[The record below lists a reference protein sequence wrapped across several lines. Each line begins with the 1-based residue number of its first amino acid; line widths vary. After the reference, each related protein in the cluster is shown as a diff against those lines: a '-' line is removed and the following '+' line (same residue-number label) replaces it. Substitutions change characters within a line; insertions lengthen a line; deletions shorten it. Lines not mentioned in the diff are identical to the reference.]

1 MTSFYYIYERFL
13 AKITDDMY
21 LELTPRDT
29 LQDMRQLLIDAI
41 PGFEFPRKRL
51 DYVFP
56 KGAMDAPEMIRDY
69 FDGGDI
75 AIDNNHTGDLDGKEL
90 TDIENNLVDGMD
102 IEDADKLLKE
112 VFSPENTSYFNADLT
127 DEEINILAL
136 LMEEAWINRQIASIE
151 VTRMKYSGSDFKMT
165 SQANHLSKLLSL
177 KTEIR
182 RMGFHMQRL
191 YKRRRTT
198 DDGYIISNWSVLGEV
213 SALDY

>member
-56 KGAMDAPEMIRDY
+56 ETAMDAPARIRDY

-75 AIDNNHTGDLDGKEL
+75 IIDNIETDTGDGGEIENLNPIFEVDGR
-90 TDIENNLVDGMD
+90 DIEEVM
-102 IEDADKLLKE
+102 KE
-112 VFSPENTSYFNADLT
+112 VFTPENTSYFNADLT
-127 DEEINILAL
+127 DEEMNILAL

-165 SQANHLSKLLSL
+165 SQANHLAKLLSL

-191 YKRRRTT
+191 YKRRRYTQ
-198 DDGYIISNWSVLGEV
+198 DGYIESNWSVLGEV

>member
-41 PGFEFPRKRL
+41 PGFEFPRKSL
-51 DYVFP
+51 EYIFP
-56 KGAMDAPEMIRDY
+56 ADAMDAPEQIKNY

-75 AIDNNHTGDLDGKEL
+75 TADNFLNATHDGGN
-90 TDIENNLVDGMD
+90 IENNDILYTIDGKD
-102 IEDADKLLKE
+102 IEEIVKE
-112 VFSPENTSYFNADLT
+112 VFSPENTSYFKANLT
-127 DEEINILAL
+127 DEEMNILAL

-151 VTRMKYSGSDFKMT
+151 VTRMKYSGNDFKMT
-165 SQANHLSKLLSL
+165 SQANHLSKLLAL

-191 YKRRRTT
+191 YKRRRHT
-198 DDGYIISNWSVLGEV
+198 DDGYIVSNWSVLGEV
-213 SALDY
+213 SALDD

>member
-1 MTSFYYIYERFL
+1 MTSFFYVYDRFL
-13 AKITDDMY
+13 GKITDDMY

-56 KGAMDAPEMIRDY
+56 EGAMDAPEMIRDY

-75 AIDNNHTGDLDGKEL
+75 VIDNEYTGDLDGKEI
-90 TDIENNLVDGMD
+90 TDIENGSVDGMD
-102 IEDADKLLKE
+102 IENADKLLKE

>member
-75 AIDNNHTGDLDGKEL
+75 VIDNNYTGDLDGKEI
-90 TDIENNLVDGMD
+90 TDIENSLVDGMD
-102 IEDADKLLKE
+102 IEEVIKE

-198 DDGYIISNWSVLGEV
+198 DDGYIVSNWSVLGEV

>member
-1 MTSFYYIYERFL
+1 MTSFYYVYERFL
-13 AKITDDMY
+13 GKITDDMY

-29 LQDMRQLLIDAI
+29 LQDLRQLLIDAI

-56 KGAMDAPEMIRDY
+56 ENAADAPDKIRDY

-75 AIDNNHTGDLDGKEL
+75 LVDLIIRDEVSGGEIPDNE
-90 TDIENNLVDGMD
+90 INLVDGRD
-102 IEDADKLLKE
+102 IEDVMKE
-112 VFSPENTSYFNADLT
+112 VFSPENTSYFNATLN

-136 LMEEAWINRQIASIE
+136 LMEESWINRQIASIE
-151 VTRMKYSGSDFKMT
+151 MTRMKYSGSDFKMT
-165 SQANHLSKLLSL
+165 SQANHLQKLLAL

-191 YKRRRTT
+191 YKRRRYTN
-198 DDGYIISNWSVLGEV
+198 DGYIVSNWNVLGEV